1 MGPKAPKHPKRL
13 WRRKAG
19 GTRGFMR
26 RLRGAPR
33 RGGGSVG
40 SPGGGVGSPGDP
52 RGRCLGKNGAGP
64 GALGPPPDVGNL
76 PCAGAERGG
85 RSRLRGEA
93 PGLPPRRGPS
103 R

>member
-13 WRRKAG
+13 WRRKAV

-33 RGGGSVG
+33 KGGGSVG

-52 RGRCLGKNGAGP
+52 RGPLGTVLGEKWSRAGCLGA
-64 GALGPPPDVGNL
+64 A
-76 PCAGAERGG
+76 
-85 RSRLRGEA
+85 S
-93 PGLPPRRGPS
+93 
-103 R
+103 